1 MKKNKTIK
9 HAFIMA
15 AGRGVRLKPLTDKIP
30 KAMIKFKQSTL
41 ISRGINKLKKKFKNI
56 HISVGYKGPILA
68 KHLIENN
75 VSTIFNTEGHGNCW
89 WIFNTIIK
97 YLNRPILVL
106 TCDNIT
112 NIDFEKIE
120 KDYLKKNSPPC
131 MLIPVNPIKDLDGDY
146 IFHKNNIVHNLSRN
160 KISNIYCSGI
170 QILNP
175 FVINKIAKP
184 CEDFNLLWKNLIKNK
199 NYLYQIKCQKN
210 GLQLTISNNLRGS
223 KNFINFFRTN
233 YI

>member
-1 MKKNKTIK
+1 MKKNKTIE
-9 HAFIMA
+9 HTFIMA

-175 FVINKIAKP
+175 FIINKIAKP
-184 CEDFNLLWKNLIKNK
+184 CEDFNLLWKNLIKKKKLLVSDQMPKKWFTVDN
-199 NYLYQIKCQKN
+199 IKQFKR
-210 GLQLTISNNLRGS
+210 L
-223 KNFINFFRTN
+223 KKF
-233 YI
+233 Y

>member
-1 MKKNKTIK
+1 MKKNKNIE

-15 AGRGVRLKPLTDKIP
+15 AGRGVRLKPLTNKVP

-41 ISRGINKLKKKFKNI
+41 ISRGINKLKKKFINI

-97 YLNRPILVL
+97 HLNKPILVL

-112 NIDFEKIE
+112 NIDFKKIE

-175 FVINKIAKP
+175 FVINKIIKP
-184 CEDFNLLWKNLIKNK
+184 CEDFNLLWKNLIKK
-199 NYLYQIKCQKN
+199 KKITCFR
-210 GLQLTISNNLRGS
+210 SNAKKMVYS
-223 KNFINFFRTN
+223 
-233 YI
+233 